1 MGSSSRV
8 TSMATLTC
16 PGVPVHGA
24 PRGRESAGDTAQWQ
38 GGAPF
43 AGRPWPRQAQCVLL
57 DWGLTKQLNDQ
68 RRLAACKL
76 IVAVGMKDTS
86 GIVEA
91 FREMGATAHE
101 MLGDGA
107 EG

>member
-1 MGSSSRV
+1 M
-8 TSMATLTC
+8 
-16 PGVPVHGA
+16 
-24 PRGRESAGDTAQWQ
+24 
-38 GGAPF
+38 
-43 AGRPWPRQAQCVLL
+43 LL